1 MQRDPSSI
9 ARLIEA
15 WAERAPEAVA
25 VAAPGRPPLSYR
37 GLARQVGE
45 VVATL
50 QGLGLAVGD
59 RVALVLGPGPEA
71 AVGFLAVAAGACC
84 APLNPRYTAD
94 EFDFYLGDLGARAV
108 IVPEGAESPALAVAG
123 ERGIA
128 TLALAP
134 QNEAGRFSLA
144 GERAARPPAA
154 NAFAGPQD
162 AALVLHTSGTTAR
175 PKLVPLTHANLLA
188 SARGVAATLALAAHD
203 RCLNAPPLFHV
214 HGLVAGLMAPL
225 ASGGSVFC
233 TPGFNPLQFF
243 AWLDEAR
250 PTWYTAVPT
259 MHQAILARAARNRDI
274 VARHRLRFVRSSS
287 AALPLPVLV
296 GLEET
301 FGVPVIESYGMTE
314 AAHQVASNP
323 LPPGRRK
330 PGTVGPAAGP
340 EVAVMDASG
349 RLLRAGRTG
358 EVVIRGANVTAGYEH
373 NAEANAQAFVKGWF
387 RTGDLGV
394 LDGDGYL
401 TITGRLKEIINRGGE
416 KVAPR
421 EVDEVLLAHP
431 AVAEAVTFAVPDA
444 ALGEEVGAAV
454 VLKGGARASA
464 GEIRAYAAERLASFK
479 VPRRIAIV
487 SEIPRGPTGK
497 PQRIGL
503 AEKLGLA
510 P

>member
-1 MQRDPSSI
+1 MQRDPSSVG
-9 ARLIEA
+9 RLIEG
-15 WAERAPEAVA
+15 WAESEPEAIA

-45 VVATL
+45 VLAKL
-50 QGLGLAVGD
+50 DGLGLGKGD

-84 APLNPRYTAD
+84 APLNPRYTVG
-94 EFDFYLGDLGARAV
+94 EFDFYLGDLGARAL
-108 IVPEGAESPALAVAG
+108 IVPKGVDSPALAVARD
-123 ERGIA
+123 RGIA
-128 TLALAP
+128 ILELAP
-134 QNEAGRFSLA
+134 QSEAGRFSLA
-144 GERAARPPAA
+144 GESAARPSAA
-154 NAFAGPQD
+154 RGFAGPQEV
-162 AALVLHTSGTTAR
+162 ALVLHTSGTTSR
-175 PKLVPLTHANLLA
+175 PKLVPLTHSNLLA
-188 SARGVAATLALAAHD
+188 SARSVAATLALTPQD
-203 RCLNAPPLFHV
+203 RCLNSLPLFHV
-214 HGLVAGLMAPL
+214 HGLVAGLIAPL
-225 ASGGSVFC
+225 MAGGSVFC
-233 TPGFNPLQFF
+233 APGFNPLQFF

-250 PTWYTAVPT
+250 ATWYTAVPT
-259 MHQAILARAARNRDI
+259 MHQAILARAGRNRGI
-274 VARHRLRFVRSSS
+274 VARHRLRFIRSSS
-287 AALPLPVLV
+287 AALPLPVLS

-340 EVAVMDASG
+340 EVAVMDESG
-349 RLLRAGRTG
+349 RLLPAGRTG
-358 EVVIRGANVTAGYEH
+358 EVVIRGRNVTAGYQH
-373 NAEANAQAFVKGWF
+373 NPEANAQAFVKGWF
-387 RTGDLGV
+387 RSGDQGV

-421 EVDEVLLAHP
+421 EVDEVLIAHP

-464 GEIRAYAAERLASFK
+464 DEIRAYAAERLASFK

-487 SEIPRGPTGK
+487 PEIPKGPTGK